1 MNCNFFCCF
10 LFFSKMKL
18 HKKRSSPELEVSS
31 LSLPLEVPLSGVSI
45 IKPLVGIDSNLFN
58 NLETFFLMKYPKVS
72 R

>member
-1 MNCNFFCCF
+1 
-10 LFFSKMKL
+10 MKL
-18 HKKRSSPELEVSS
+18 HKKRSSPELQVSS

-72 R
+72 TPF

>member
-1 MNCNFFCCF
+1 
-10 LFFSKMKL
+10 MKL
-18 HKKRSSPELEVSS
+18 HKKRSSPELQVSS

-72 R
+72 KPFLIFSL